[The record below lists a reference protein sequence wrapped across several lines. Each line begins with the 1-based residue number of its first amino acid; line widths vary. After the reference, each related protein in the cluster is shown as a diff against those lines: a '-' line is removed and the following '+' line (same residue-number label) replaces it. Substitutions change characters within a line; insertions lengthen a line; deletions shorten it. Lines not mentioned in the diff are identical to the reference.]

1 MQIVLTNAQS
11 ITDHA
16 FVKVRER
23 VSFERD
29 NWDATKL
36 ENGFPAKGE
45 EQFFE
50 LATLTP
56 AGTAMAIN
64 AIPSLYEGMV
74 IPLVMKDLEEGKH
87 QLHVK
92 GEGDFTNYQLVL
104 MDAYANSRTLVKWG
118 DTYDFVINQN
128 EPESLNAKRFSLQL
142 VKIEANN
149 PTNSVFNLMV
159 YPNPVS
165 ALLNVELVNVAG
177 ARAIAVYSNTGKLM
191 MDISVD
197 SEAKNA
203 QIDFS
208 SAPSGVYL
216 LRLTGMGYTRWAKVI
231 KH

>member
-1 MQIVLTNAQS
+1 
-11 ITDHA
+11 
-16 FVKVRER
+16 
-23 VSFERD
+23 
-29 NWDATKL
+29 
-36 ENGFPAKGE
+36 
-45 EQFFE
+45 
-50 LATLTP
+50 
-56 AGTAMAIN
+56 
-64 AIPSLYEGMV
+64 
-74 IPLVMKDLEEGKH
+74 
-87 QLHVK
+87 
-92 GEGDFTNYQLVL
+92 
-104 MDAYANSRTLVKWG
+104 
-118 DTYDFVINQN
+118 
-128 EPESLNAKRFSLQL
+128 
-142 VKIEANN
+142 
-149 PTNSVFNLMV
+149 MV